1 MLTIKSKE
9 ISKIISNLSNNIR
22 AENLNFESFISLYAG
37 EENISNIDNINNT
50 VIYGRRGS
58 GKTHLL
64 NALKEKLSSD
74 FISSRNIPIYI
85 DLRRIIPLASAYD
98 ENKEAEA
105 ILIFKYIVQNVS
117 FALAENLNYILGIN
131 EFDKS
136 QILASKVNLSEFAEK
151 FRDIYI
157 EFDGKKFSKPS
168 ESLSVSEEEVK
179 SISASAEISMQPS
192 IKCSQQSQKKISSD
206 GTKYSHISVFDI
218 THKIENLINSLN
230 LERITILLDEWSEL
244 KIGTQLYLAEIIK
257 KSFSAIKITVK
268 IAAIPNRTNLGI
280 KTEDKYIGLEDGG
293 DIQAYP
299 LDMRYV
305 FEVNKLQTRDFFND
319 LLHKHLTSI
328 DKSSID
334 ELIKSNR
341 SKKENLINIFFANVA
356 LNEILI
362 ASAGI
367 PRDFIN
373 LFIKSY
379 DNFFL
384 SNNKKSKRISV
395 SNLRIAHFSWYE
407 TDKKEQV
414 QKHPIENSLLQAIVS
429 EVIQNKKSIHF
440 LIPAKYSE
448 NKHIQNL
455 IDFRVMHLRKNGY
468 SHQDHAGV
476 IYNVYSIDYGCFN
489 SQNILKATLD
499 TSIITDLF
507 GKSLRD
513 VRRISLEEKFFDKF
527 LMNIGEAFTCP
538 HCKKPID
545 TNHLAYKKQQLCH
558 HCYETVPQQKTI
570 DL

>member
-1 MLTIKSKE
+1 MYPRKRLKS
-9 ISKIISNLSNNIR
+9 L
-22 AENLNFESFISLYAG
+22 
-37 EENISNIDNINNT
+37 
-50 VIYGRRGS
+50 
-58 GKTHLL
+58 
-64 NALKEKLSSD
+64 
-74 FISSRNIPIYI
+74 
-85 DLRRIIPLASAYD
+85 
-98 ENKEAEA
+98 
-105 ILIFKYIVQNVS
+105 
-117 FALAENLNYILGIN
+117 
-131 EFDKS
+131 
-136 QILASKVNLSEFAEK
+136 
-151 FRDIYI
+151 
-157 EFDGKKFSKPS
+157 
-168 ESLSVSEEEVK
+168 
-179 SISASAEISMQPS
+179 SASAELSKTPS
-192 IKCSQQSQKKISSD
+192 AKGSLQSQKKTSLD
-206 GTKYSHISVFDI
+206 TTKYSHISIFDI
-218 THKIENLINSLN
+218 THKIENLIKSLD
-230 LERITILLDEWSEL
+230 LTRITILLDEWSEL
-244 KIGTQLYLAEIIK
+244 RIGTQLYLAEIIK
-257 KSFSAIKITVK
+257 KSFSAISLTVK

-305 FEVNKLQTRDFFND
+305 FEVNKSQTRDFFND
-319 LLHKHLTSI
+319 LIYKHLASI
-328 DKSSID
+328 DKSNID
-334 ELIKSNR
+334 FLIKSSK

-379 DNFFL
+379 DSFYA
-384 SNNKKSKRISV
+384 SNNKTSKRISV
-395 SNLRIAHFSWYE
+395 ANLRVAHFSWYE
-407 TDKKEQV
+407 SDKKEQV
-414 QKHPIENSLLQAIVS
+414 QKHPVENSLLQAIVS

-468 SHQDHAGV
+468 SHKDHPGV

-499 TSIITDLF
+499 SSTISELF

-513 VRRISLEEKFFDKF
+513 VRRISLEEKFFEKF

-558 HCYETVPQQKTI
+558 HCYEHVPQQQKMDI
-570 DL
+570 